1 MSTLLPTSTTV
12 HEAENRIASQQH
24 HRRDAGTLFVL
35 KSKGSWIHCGY
46 HLITSIVSP
55 SLLSLPYALTF
66 LGWKAGILCLVI
78 GALHAQLGNRQLLYR
93 DMARDIL
100 GTTLLPCIINTLE
113 YIIKML

>member
-1 MSTLLPTSTTV
+1 M
-12 HEAENRIASQQH
+12 RFIY
-24 HRRDAGTLFVL
+24 DLFFV
-35 KSKGSWIHCGY
+35 GSWIHCGY

-78 GALHAQLGNRQLLYR
+78 GALVSFYSFSLICLVLEQHAQLGNRQLLYR

-100 GTTLLPCIINTLE
+100 GTTLLPCIINTVVMKGFN
-113 YIIKML
+113 YM